1 MRQSNGNPNIFDQK
15 LFDVNMNTS
24 ISKWGR
30 KQWFNFLVSI
40 IKEKKQKQPTLW
52 AGNDYVPHLSGGLY
66 KCWWGDY
73 ENTYEGYILYK
84 QIEIECTDDGSR
96 DVNLCYK
103 VQTKKP
109 ENSSEQRP
117 KIKKEILK
125 QIKDKFREKKSDFK
139 IKGYYNVYSTT
150 YAGKGFTNKFS
161 PKNKKQVTEREIREE
176 IKTFILSDL
185 Y

>member
-1 MRQSNGNPNIFDQK
+1 MRQPNDNPNIFDQE

-30 KQWFNFLVSI
+30 KQWFNFLASI
-40 IKEKKQKQPTLW
+40 IREKKQKQQELW
-52 AGNDYVPHLSGGLY
+52 AGNDYVPRLSGGLY
-66 KCWWGDY
+66 KCWWGGD

-84 QIEIECTDDGSR
+84 QIEIECTDSGSGNI
-96 DVNLCYK
+96 DLCYK

-117 KIKKEILK
+117 KIKKEFLK
-125 QIKDKFREKKSDFK
+125 QIKDKFKEEKSDFK
-139 IKGYYNVYSTT
+139 IKGHSDVYSTT
-150 YAGKGFTNKFS
+150 YAKKGFTNKFS
-161 PKNKKQVTEREIREE
+161 PKNKKQVTEREIRED